1 MNYERDRQLVIVGG
15 GPGGMAAAI
24 AARAAGVDE
33 VTVIDERAKLGG
45 QIYKQLGP
53 GWKVVAPEK
62 LGKDYVRGRALIESA
77 EASGAEVLDNNV
89 VWGIWDDR
97 VALYEE
103 GGRAGVIKAGKIIL
117 ATGAYD
123 RPVVFPGWTLP
134 GVMTAGGAQ
143 SLVKT
148 QKVIPGQRILM
159 AGSGPLILAFSA
171 QLHQYGANVVTVC
184 EAAGFPAASGAL
196 RLLRAAPGNL
206 GLLVDGLGYMT
217 YLARKRVPFLY
228 SHIIVRA
235 EGETEV
241 ERAVIA
247 RVDHDWKPVPGTEQ
261 TIAVDT
267 ICIGYGFFPSVE
279 LSRLCG
285 CEHTYDEDLG
295 GYIPVR
301 DEWMRTTV
309 SGVLAAGDGTGV
321 AGSLVA
327 IEEGTLA
334 GIAAAMDL
342 EKISKVDAERKAAPV
357 RRRLALLER
366 FRTALNRT
374 YAVGPGVYS
383 LATPDTIV
391 CRCEEVTVQEIFDG
405 IIAESSDPNSVKSIT
420 RAGMGNCQGRNCQRH
435 IAAMVAGRAGLSV
448 EQVPMFTPRPPVKP
462 VPIGLI
468 AEERPDDEPA
478 AEAG

>member
-1 MNYERDRQLVIVGG
+1 
-15 GPGGMAAAI
+15 
-24 AARAAGVDE
+24 
-33 VTVIDERAKLGG
+33 
-45 QIYKQLGP
+45 
-53 GWKVVAPEK
+53 
-62 LGKDYVRGRALIESA
+62 
-77 EASGAEVLDNNV
+77 
-89 VWGIWDDR
+89 
-97 VALYEE
+97 
-103 GGRAGVIKAGKIIL
+103 
-117 ATGAYD
+117 
-123 RPVVFPGWTLP
+123 
-134 GVMTAGGAQ
+134 VMTAGGAQ
-143 SLVKT
+143 SLIKT

-184 EAAGFPAASGAL
+184 EAAGFPALRGGL

-206 GLLVDGLGYMT
+206 GLLSDGLGYMT

-235 EGETEV
+235 EGEKEV

-247 RVDHDWKPVPGTEQ
+247 RVGSDWKPVPGTEQ
-261 TIAVDT
+261 TIDVDT

-285 CEHTYDEDLG
+285 CDHSYDEDLG

-309 SGVLAAGDGTGV
+309 KGVLAAGDGTGV

-327 IEEGTLA
+327 LEEGTLA
-334 GIAAAMDL
+334 GIAAALDL
-342 EKISKVDAERKAAPV
+342 EKIGAVEAERRAAPV
-357 RRRLALLER
+357 RKRLAVLER
-366 FRTALNRT
+366 FRAALNRT
-374 YAVGPGVYS
+374 YAVGQGVYA
-383 LATPDTIV
+383 LAKPDTIV

-405 IIAESSDPNSVKSIT
+405 IIAESSDPNSVKSVT

-435 IAAMVAGRAGLSV
+435 IASMVAGRAGKSID
-448 EQVPMFTPRPPVKP
+448 QVPMFTARPPVKP